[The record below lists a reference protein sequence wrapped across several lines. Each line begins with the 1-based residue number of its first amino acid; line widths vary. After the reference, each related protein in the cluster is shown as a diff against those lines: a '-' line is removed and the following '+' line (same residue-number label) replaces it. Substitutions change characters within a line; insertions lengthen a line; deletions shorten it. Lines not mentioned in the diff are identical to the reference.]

1 MTCYAK
7 LEELDTRILVLGY
20 GNIGSV
26 IARDIAESMPSV
38 EVVIAGRSRSR
49 AEEIATTIDRDNVSW
64 IQLDASNRH
73 KLVDACDGFG
83 LVVGAL
89 PGEVGYQSIKAC
101 IDAKVDMVDV
111 SYMPEDP
118 LMLSEDATRAGVTII
133 PDCGVAPGL
142 SNILVGHAI
151 SKLDQVEVVHIM
163 VGGLPE
169 ETVPPLGYVVTWSV
183 EDLVE
188 EYTREAEIVK
198 DGKVIKVEALSGL
211 EEVEFPGVGKLE
223 AFYTDGL
230 RTLLHTVK
238 GVESMWEKTLRYPGH
253 VEKIKLL
260 KTLSFFDEEP
270 VAVENTRVS
279 PRRLTIKLLEKKLR
293 RPEIKDVIIMS
304 VEVSGVKKGLRNR
317 CLYHLLDRYD
327 EEHGV
332 TAMARTTAYTASVIA
347 QLAARKA
354 IEEKGIIPPERLGV
368 REPLFDEIIAQ
379 LKRRGIKVNKSWETL
394 GATKNR

>member
-1 MTCYAK
+1 M
-7 LEELDTRILVLGY
+7 RILVLGY

-26 IARDIAESMPSV
+26 IVGDLAESMPLV

-49 AEEIATTIDRDNVSW
+49 AEEVATSIDRDNVSW
-64 IQLDASNRH
+64 VQLDASNRR
-73 KLVDACDGFG
+73 KLVDALKGFD

-89 PGEVGYQSIKAC
+89 PGKVGCQSVKSC

-118 LMLSEDATRAGVTII
+118 LALGEDAIRAGVTII

-169 ETVPPLGYVVTWSV
+169 EPAPPLNYVVTWSV
-183 EDLVE
+183 EDLID
-188 EYTREAEIVK
+188 EYTRETVIVE
-198 DGKVIKVEALSGL
+198 DGKVIKVETLSGL
-211 EEVEFPGVGKLE
+211 EEVEFPRVGKLE

-238 GVESMWEKTLRYPGH
+238 GVKSMWEKTLRYPGH

-260 KTLSFFDEEP
+260 KALGFFDEEP
-270 VAVENTRVS
+270 VEVENTCIH

-293 RPEIKDVIIMS
+293 RPEVRDMIAMN
-304 VEVSGVKKGLRNR
+304 VEVGGMKEGLRNSY
-317 CLYHLLDRYD
+317 LYRLLDRYD
-327 EEHGV
+327 EEHRV
-332 TAMARTTAYTASVIA
+332 TAMARTTAYTASVIT
-347 QLAARKA
+347 QLVARKA
-354 IEEKGIIPPERLGV
+354 IEEKGVIPPERLGM
-368 REPLFDEIIAQ
+368 REALFDEIIAQ
-379 LKRRGIKVNKSWETL
+379 LKRRGIEINKSRVTYQPN
-394 GATKNR
+394 TR